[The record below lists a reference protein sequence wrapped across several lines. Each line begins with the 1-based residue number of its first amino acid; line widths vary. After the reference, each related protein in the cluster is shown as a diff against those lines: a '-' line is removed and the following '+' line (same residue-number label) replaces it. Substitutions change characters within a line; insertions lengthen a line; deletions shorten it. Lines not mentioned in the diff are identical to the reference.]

1 VRVRRTSPSGPSLGA
16 TGTLT
21 RISAPQSGQG
31 SQATVDIHVDLL
43 DPKRSEDLHHPH
55 MERPTT
61 EIPATTHTAEITD
74 TTETR
79 PTLEPRPPT
88 PPGPFVVAVG
98 LLVALWCAGFAAI
111 SVWFEFTGYF
121 GVGQYADDATAI
133 SVVNWFVA
141 VLKVL
146 GAAVALLAVSRT
158 PRFLAPRIVG
168 TLLWAAF
175 ATLAVY
181 VVGSI
186 TQAVVM
192 LAGVAGDAEE
202 VDALSVGY
210 VLAFLLAATGFGI
223 LATSYARRAGL
234 GARVML
240 IGVCGAPVVLG
251 SVLVILPAILR
262 AVGLLSV
269 P

>member
-1 VRVRRTSPSGPSLGA
+1 
-16 TGTLT
+16 
-21 RISAPQSGQG
+21 
-31 SQATVDIHVDLL
+31 
-43 DPKRSEDLHHPH
+43 
-55 MERPTT
+55 M
-61 EIPATTHTAEITD
+61 
-74 TTETR
+74 
-79 PTLEPRPPT
+79 
-88 PPGPFVVAVG
+88 VAVG
-98 LLVALWCAGFAAI
+98 VFVALWCAGFAAI
-111 SVWFEFTGYF
+111 NVWFELTDHF
-121 GVGQYADDATAI
+121 GVGPYASDATTL
-133 SVVNWFVA
+133 SVANWFVA
-141 VLKVL
+141 VLKIV

-192 LAGVAGDAEE
+192 LTGVAGDAEQ
-202 VDALSVGY
+202 VDATAVGY
-210 VLAFLLAATGFGI
+210 VLAFLIAAAGFAILAA
-223 LATSYARRAGL
+223 SYACRAGL

-251 SVLVILPAILR
+251 TVLVVLPAILR
-262 AVGLLSV
+262 AVGLLSA

>member
-1 VRVRRTSPSGPSLGA
+1 MA
-16 TGTLT
+16 
-21 RISAPQSGQG
+21 
-31 SQATVDIHVDLL
+31 
-43 DPKRSEDLHHPH
+43 
-55 MERPTT
+55 
-61 EIPATTHTAEITD
+61 
-74 TTETR
+74 
-79 PTLEPRPPT
+79 
-88 PPGPFVVAVG
+88 AVG

-111 SVWFEFTGYF
+111 SVWLALTDHF
-121 GVGQYADDATAI
+121 GVGRYADDATAI

-141 VLKVL
+141 VLKVV

-168 TLLWAAF
+168 TLLWVAF

-192 LAGVAGDAEE
+192 LTGVVGDAEQ
-202 VDALSVGY
+202 VDATAVGY
-210 VLAFLLAATGFGI
+210 VLAFQVAAAGFAI

-251 SVLVILPAILR
+251 TVLVVLPAILR
-262 AVGLLSV
+262 AVGLPSAS
-269 P
+269 

>member
-1 VRVRRTSPSGPSLGA
+1 MTDINA
-16 TGTLT
+16 TEQT
-21 RISAPQSGQG
+21 P
-31 SQATVDIHVDLL
+31 
-43 DPKRSEDLHHPH
+43 
-55 MERPTT
+55 
-61 EIPATTHTAEITD
+61 EITD

-79 PTLEPRPPT
+79 PMVEPRLPT

-111 SVWFEFTGYF
+111 SVWFELTDYF
-121 GVGQYADDATAI
+121 GVGRYADDATAI

-141 VLKVL
+141 VLKMV
-146 GAAVALLAVSRT
+146 GAGVALLGVRRT

-181 VVGSI
+181 VAGSI
-186 TQAVVM
+186 LQAVVM
-192 LAGVAGDAEE
+192 LTGVAGDAEQI
-202 VDALSVGY
+202 DASAVGY
-210 VLAFLLAATGFGI
+210 VLAFLLGATGFGI

-234 GARVML
+234 GRRVML
-240 IGVCGAPVVLG
+240 VGVCGAPVVLG
-251 SVLVILPAILR
+251 SVFVILPATLG
-262 AVGLLSV
+262 AVGLLSG